1 VKVRYHESF
10 LFPQGQEDFGR
21 SLVFPQGQLH
31 GLSGPYSKEREDLL
45 VVIGEVGGYQI
56 VTANSAIAALAPSFY
71 DPVTTY
77 PIAFGTMPHQLEAY
91 LRVFGEDKYLVRGSY
106 RETALQDQARAQGI
120 AKPVRD
126 PEAEK
131 LAAQQAAAQQAAAQ
145 QAAAAARQAEE
156 AQKAAALQATGF
168 KVIGS
173 VSGFNEDKS
182 VRIDYK
188 IVTAESAIAAL
199 QPLWGNQEGP
209 STWSFDDLETGLLGR
224 LGLRNY
230 LVKGST
236 LENKLSGQQAAAQQA
251 AAAAQIQATSQ
262 AAAQTAAAAAAAKPE
277 VSMATSSSVISFDDA
292 RSILS
297 SKGKYTQGMTAPQ
310 MSAILTA
317 DQGGNPVKIETY
329 YGYKDAESIL
339 RSINSWVEGMSIDQ
353 IRAKLTAWNDFNP
366 VIVNDPK
373 QTAAAVAATTTQTT
387 ATNTATGTVQT
398 IDKVT
403 GTTSTAN
410 AATGKVIV
418 TLTDGQIA
426 QARGTVT
433 AGGVTTTVDPKTGVV
448 TTQNTQTGVATQTDP
463 KTGKTVT
470 ATQVTGTST
479 TGGTFVLPDG
489 KTVTTNQ
496 PITSTGEPGELDLG
510 KIALFGLLGL
520 LLLRGAV
527 R

>member
-10 LFPQGQEDFGR
+10 LFPQGQEDFGG

-31 GLSGPYSKEREDLL
+31 GLSGLSGVESLQVIGSVTGRRYYSFDTPSLVDFKIVTPESARAVLQPTFIDFQTGELRDLSGWGIDDLENNLWQLFPGSRGNADKTYLVKGSSLEREFSAQKARDDRDLA
-45 VVIGEVGGYQI
+45 E
-56 VTANSAIAALAPSFY
+56 AAARRKAAA
-71 DPVTTY
+71 D
-77 PIAFGTMPHQLEAY
+77 QEA
-91 LRVFGEDKYLVRGSY
+91 
-106 RETALQDQARAQGI
+106 AQQAAAQQ
-120 AKPVRD
+120 A
-126 PEAEK
+126 AAQQAAAQQAAAQQA
-131 LAAQQAAAQQAAAQ
+131 AAQQAAAQQAAAQ
-145 QAAAAARQAEE
+145 QAAAAA
-156 AQKAAALQATGF
+156 AA
-168 KVIGS
+168 
-173 VSGFNEDKS
+173 
-182 VRIDYK
+182 
-188 IVTAESAIAAL
+188 
-199 QPLWGNQEGP
+199 
-209 STWSFDDLETGLLGR
+209 
-224 LGLRNY
+224 
-230 LVKGST
+230 
-236 LENKLSGQQAAAQQA
+236 QQAAAQQ

-262 AAAQTAAAAAAAKPE
+262 AAAKTAAAAAKPE
-277 VSMATSSSVISFDDA
+277 VSMATSYSVISFDDA
-292 RSILS
+292 RSLLS
-297 SKGKYTQGMTAPQ
+297 RMGKYTQGMTAPQ

-339 RSINSWVEGMSIDQ
+339 RSINSWVEGMSVDQ
-353 IRAKLTAWNDFNP
+353 IRAKLTAWNAGNP
-366 VIVNDPK
+366 VIVNDPN

-398 IDKVT
+398 TDKVT
-403 GTTSTAN
+403 GATSTAN
-410 AATGKVIV
+410 IVTGLVRVQLPDGTFATGMGEVK
-418 TLTDGQIA
+418 
-426 QARGTVT
+426 

-496 PITSTGEPGELDLG
+496 PITSTAAPGDLDLG

>member
-31 GLSGPYSKEREDLL
+31 GLGAYPANLK
-45 VVIGEVGGYQI
+45 VIGSVRGLHDSGMDTIDYKI
-56 VTANSAIAALAPSFY
+56 VTRESAIAVLQPNFTDWETGQLIDISGSSN
-71 DPVTTY
+71 D
-77 PIAFGTMPHQLEAY
+77 QLEHLLFKTFEHMNPRTGRNY
-91 LRVFGEDKYLVRGSY
+91 LIKDSTSE
-106 RETALQDQARAQGI
+106 REFSAQQGAAAAQQAAAQQ
-120 AKPVRD
+120 A
-126 PEAEK
+126 
-131 LAAQQAAAQQAAAQ
+131 AAQQAAAQQAAAQ
-145 QAAAAARQAEE
+145 QAAAAA
-156 AQKAAALQATGF
+156 
-168 KVIGS
+168 
-173 VSGFNEDKS
+173 
-182 VRIDYK
+182 
-188 IVTAESAIAAL
+188 
-199 QPLWGNQEGP
+199 
-209 STWSFDDLETGLLGR
+209 
-224 LGLRNY
+224 
-230 LVKGST
+230 
-236 LENKLSGQQAAAQQA
+236 
-251 AAAAQIQATSQ
+251 AQIQATSQ
-262 AAAQTAAAAAAAKPE
+262 AAAQTTAAAAAKPE
-277 VSMATSSSVISFDDA
+277 VSMATSYSVISFDDA
-292 RSILS
+292 ISLLS
-297 SKGKYTQGMTAPQ
+297 RMGKYTQGMTAPQ

-339 RSINSWVEGMSIDQ
+339 RSINSWVEGMSVDQ
-353 IRAKLTAWNDFNP
+353 IRAKLTAWNAGNP

-398 IDKVT
+398 TDKVT
-403 GTTSTAN
+403 GATSTAN
-410 AATGKVIV
+410 IV
-418 TLTDGQIA
+418 TGLVRVQLPDG
-426 QARGTVT
+426 TFVT
-433 AGGVTTTVDPKTGVV
+433 GMGEVKAGGVTTTVDPKTGVV
-448 TTQNTQTGVATQTDP
+448 TTQNNQTGVATQTDP

-496 PITSTGEPGELDLG
+496 PITATAAPGELDLG